1 MTRRQKE
8 IKLKPSYKP
17 LEHMLIRKDKKKTDL
32 RNELGLSPNTV
43 AKISAG
49 EFVAMTVIAQLCDY
63 LDCRIEDIVEFV
75 PNDTDDQS

>member
-1 MTRRQKE
+1 MKRKE
-8 IKLKPSYKP
+8 KVINLKPSYIP
-17 LEHMLIRKDKKKTDL
+17 LEVTLVKRRKNKTDI
-32 RNELGLSPNTV
+32 RNDLKISSSTL